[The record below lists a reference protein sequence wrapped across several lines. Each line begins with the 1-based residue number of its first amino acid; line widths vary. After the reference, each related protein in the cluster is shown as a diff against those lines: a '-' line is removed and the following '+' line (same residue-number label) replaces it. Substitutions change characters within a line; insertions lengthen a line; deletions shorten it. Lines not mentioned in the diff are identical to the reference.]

1 MSSLPSRS
9 GRDLGWQTPGLRL
22 AAAWILLA
30 LSANAFAGRIPE
42 EWDDLPQVDSIAFSR
57 TSVALTT
64 ASGEYFLL
72 DRASNELRQ
81 LDQARFAQ
89 AWRKPPGPRAA
100 EVEQETGVGSI
111 VALNTSSGRVYR
123 TRNAY
128 CSEGEEMKHGLWL
141 GDVPVANHVDPCVS
155 ISAAEIVDN
164 QLWLGTRHDGEY
176 GDFPASG
183 IVVQALETG
192 ERIAQLG
199 TERGLTGNL
208 IRAIRSDSFR
218 KTIWVATERGIDEVD
233 RGFRVLRSRYFYQ
246 DFDPATGVPAYRL
259 VPAWRKSD
267 PLVTLFKQLDLK
279 DAKGFYDAAKQIPP
293 AMRGE
298 FEEKSHAGAYHPANA
313 RSTEESFAPREMNM
327 LVPFFIEAAR
337 SSSDSARV
345 VALSALCAFNDR
357 RVMDYLVQQSKTTR
371 LHDEWLVL
379 PCIGKFA
386 KLGLMADAQKSAHAE
401 TILRR
406 QTEALKLT
414 GEKPQHV
421 DFKLI
426 VEAATSLKKAG
437 DRRGMD
443 VINEYFRNSD
453 PASINT
459 RLYEYVG
466 QNLVY
471 DDEIAPAMVEG
482 LRKIRD
488 SFASRGCQFFDMRW
502 DFMPRRFDA
511 SYAEAI
517 VIAIDNR
524 RAPHSAAS
532 GEDYC
537 VEALKS
543 QLAKPDVRRKFFN
556 DIYPKLTASQKAVVD
571 SLGR

>member
-1 MSSLPSRS
+1 M
-9 GRDLGWQTPGLRL
+9 RL

-42 EWDDLPQVDSIAFSR
+42 EWDDLPQVDSISFSR

-64 ASGEYFLL
+64 ASGQYFLL

-123 TRNAY
+123 TKNAY

-141 GDVPVANHVDPCVS
+141 GDAPVADRVDPCVS

-164 QLWLGTRHDGEY
+164 QLWLGTRYDGEY
-176 GDFPASG
+176 GDFPANG

-192 ERIAQLG
+192 GRIAQLG
-199 TERGLTGNL
+199 TEQGLTGDL
-208 IRAIRSDSFR
+208 IRAIRSDPFR
-218 KTIWVATERGIDEVD
+218 RTIWVTTERGINEVD
-233 RGFRVLRSRYFYQ
+233 RGFRVLRSRFFYQ

-259 VPAWRKSD
+259 VPEWRKSN
-267 PLVTLFKQLDLK
+267 PLVTLFKQLGLK
-279 DAKGFYDAAKQIPP
+279 DAKAFYDAAKQIPP
-293 AMRGE
+293 AMRDE
-298 FEEKSHAGAYHPANA
+298 FEEKSHAGAYYPANA
-313 RSTEESFAPREMNM
+313 RSPEESFAPREMNV

-337 SSSDSARV
+337 SPTDSARA
-345 VALSALCAFNDR
+345 VALSTMCAFNDR
-357 RVMDYLVQQSKTTR
+357 RVMDYLVEQSKTPR
-371 LHDEWLVL
+371 LHDDWLIP

-386 KLGLMADAQKSAHAE
+386 KFGLMADAQKSAHME
-401 TILRR
+401 TMLRR
-406 QTEALKLT
+406 QTEALKLARESSQRT
-414 GEKPQHV
+414 
-421 DFKLI
+421 DYRLI
-426 VEAATSLKKAG
+426 VEAAKSLKKAG

-443 VINEYFRNSD
+443 LINEFFRNSD
-453 PASINT
+453 SGSINVG
-459 RLYEYVG
+459 LYEYVG

-471 DDEIAPAMVEG
+471 DDEIAPAMIEG
-482 LRKIRD
+482 LKKIRGG
-488 SFASRGCQFFDMRW
+488 FASRGCQFFDMRW
-502 DFMPRRFDA
+502 NFMPRRFDA

-532 GEDYC
+532 GDDYC

-543 QLAKPDVRRKFFN
+543 QIAKPDVRRSFFN
-556 DIYPKLTASQKAVVD
+556 DVYPKLTASQKAVVGNLD
-571 SLGR
+571 W